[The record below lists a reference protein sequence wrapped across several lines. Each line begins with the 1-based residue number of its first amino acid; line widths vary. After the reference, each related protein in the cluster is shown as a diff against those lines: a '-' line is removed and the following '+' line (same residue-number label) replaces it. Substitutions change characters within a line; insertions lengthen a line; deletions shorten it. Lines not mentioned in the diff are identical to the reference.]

1 MTRIK
6 KLILDIYTSEK
17 YFLITV
23 FSVSLLI
30 RLAYVIPLSLQKLSP
45 DAFDWMRI
53 GYDVATGVGY
63 QDTWRPPGY
72 STYLGMIF
80 FVFGKSILAARIV
93 NSIVSSLTCVVI
105 YFIGKKLFYTNV
117 GKISAI
123 LLMYYPYSIAY
134 SGDLISET
142 FLTFV
147 ISLAILSLIIL
158 SEQPSFKNT
167 VIAGFAFAIASL
179 TKATIMPF
187 LALSALWLAWKT
199 RSLKYMVLLGIFTI
213 VFIVPWSMRN
223 YFHYHASV
231 VPISP
236 MWRSFGGSNCDEA
249 MTLEKT
255 ELDTPMPYEMSLKA
269 IPKGYED
276 VMKLPRMEQEKVFK
290 EKAIKW
296 ISENPD
302 KFVWLLE
309 RRLLHFWR
317 LYPVMA
323 YKWQKLMAK
332 MTSGIYIPL
341 CFLGIVLSLKKHALN
356 AALLITLFISFTAVY
371 ICFAITL
378 RYRVPI
384 DPYIIIFASFALMS
398 IYNKFKKEA

>member
-6 KLILDIYTSEK
+6 KLILDIYSSEK

-45 DAFDWMRI
+45 DAFGWMSI
-53 GYDVATGVGY
+53 GYDVATGIGY

-72 STYLGMIF
+72 STYLALIF
-80 FVFGKSILAARIV
+80 SIFGKSILAARVV
-93 NSIVSSLTCVVI
+93 NSIISSLTCVVV
-105 YFIGKKLFYTNV
+105 YFIGKKLFYKNV

-123 LLMYYPYSIAY
+123 LLIYYPYSIAY

-147 ISLAILSLIIL
+147 ISLAILSVVVL
-158 SEQPSFKNT
+158 SESPNLKNT
-167 VIAGFAFAIASL
+167 VIAGLAFAVASL
-179 TKATIMPF
+179 TKSTIMPF
-187 LALSALWLAWKT
+187 LALSAIWLAWKT
-199 RSLKYMVLLGIFTI
+199 KTLKYMILLGIFTTI
-213 VFIVPWSMRN
+213 FIFPWSLRN
-223 YFHYHASV
+223 YFHYNKNV

-236 MWRSFGGSNCDEA
+236 MWRSFGGSNCDEI
-249 MTLEKT
+249 MIFEMM
-255 ELDTPMPYEMSLKA
+255 ELDTPLPDETAKMA
-269 IPKGYED
+269 TPKGYDEL
-276 VMKLPRMEQEKVFK
+276 MKLPRIEQEKAFK

-296 ISENPD
+296 IRENPD
-302 KFVWLLE
+302 KFKWLLK
-309 RRLLHFWR
+309 RRLIHFWR

-323 YKWQKLMAK
+323 YKWQKTAAK

-341 CFLGIVLSLKKHALN
+341 CFLGIFLSLKKYALN
-356 AALLITLFISFTAVY
+356 SALLITLFISFTAVY
-371 ICFAITL
+371 ICFAVTL

-384 DPYIIIFASFALMS
+384 DPYIIIFASFALNS
-398 IYNKFKKEA
+398 IYHKFRKEA